1 MGRSVTA
8 SSLRASYFLML
19 LGIINGGAVQAVQPT
34 PKLSDT
40 GVFSAMSEQR
50 FAGSVVPYQ
59 VISPLWSDGSYKTR
73 GLWLPSGTKI
83 DFSRDGSWTFPL
95 KTVMI
100 KNFYMDLVA
109 NQHKRQIIETRFL
122 IKESAE
128 HWTGYSYRWNENGTE
143 ATLLPDRATRTL
155 NLVEDQQNGREDRY
169 TYEFPNGEDCTTC
182 HVAEAGFVLGLKT
195 AQLNTEHPIGEQLQ
209 NQLRTFSDLDLF
221 STDIGNDFDRMP
233 RLVDPMDESADLDSR
248 ARSYLDANCSN
259 CHRPEV
265 VGRTVMDMRSS
276 ASLEEMDLLYVYPA
290 WGYMDSEAPSL
301 ITPGQP
307 ENSILFLRM
316 ADQGAYRMPKLASS
330 RLDEKALFLMRRWIM
345 HLGGE
350 TADTAVSSALTS
362 PVKTHLHQNIPN
374 PLNPHT
380 IIGYDVDRAG
390 LIKVDIYNMTGQKV
404 RTLFQGEQMPGYY
417 TAYWD
422 GRDEAGAVVGPGVYL
437 YQLQAGK
444 FRQVRKMTVL
454 K

>member
-1 MGRSVTA
+1 
-8 SSLRASYFLML
+8 
-19 LGIINGGAVQAVQPT
+19 
-34 PKLSDT
+34 
-40 GVFSAMSEQR
+40 
-50 FAGSVVPYQ
+50 
-59 VISPLWSDGSYKTR
+59 
-73 GLWLPSGTKI
+73 
-83 DFSRDGSWTFPL
+83 
-95 KTVMI
+95 
-100 KNFYMDLVA
+100 
-109 NQHKRQIIETRFL
+109 
-122 IKESAE
+122 
-128 HWTGYSYRWNENGTE
+128 
-143 ATLLPDRATRTL
+143 
-155 NLVEDQQNGREDRY
+155 
-169 TYEFPNGEDCTTC
+169 
-182 HVAEAGFVLGLKT
+182 
-195 AQLNTEHPIGEQLQ
+195 
-209 NQLRTFSDLDLF
+209 
-221 STDIGNDFDRMP
+221 
-233 RLVDPMDESADLDSR
+233 
-248 ARSYLDANCSN
+248 
-259 CHRPEV
+259 
-265 VGRTVMDMRSS
+265 MDMRSS

-404 RTLFQGEQMPGYY
+404 RTLVQGEQMPGYY

-454 K
+454 N